1 MYLRFYYIHQHEL
14 ERPHQTPNDKYVV
27 IHPNAMVRSVGCDP
41 GTKSFDIF
49 GFDDDEVILDVSI
62 PTEEIRNDPRLVA
75 EIISRVEPDFVVGP
89 SGYGIALKNIANIDE
104 DDIFHMSLR
113 RSSDDKSM
121 LGMRNSI
128 EQMQKQGLPVWFIP
142 GVIHLPT
149 VPSFRKLNKIDMGTS
164 DKLCTAVAAIED
176 YSHTHNCPYEEV
188 SFILLEIGYGYTA
201 ALSIE
206 KGQIV
211 DGVGGTT
218 GCTGFMSAGTIDAE
232 LAYLMG
238 AVDKKILAGSGAV
251 SMADGSIP
259 GCGVTGITPDEMI
272 ASPELYPDVWNV
284 VVEGALKDVF
294 MLYASSGVRDVVL
307 SGRLAALAHV
317 EEGIAR
323 GVGIVG
329 AGVSALTGPFGGT
342 LTKHAAHGAA
352 MIADGLSG
360 AKYSELVQRMGIKD
374 ATGSCLDHV
383 ASPLLEYALRKL

>member
-1 MYLRFYYIHQHEL
+1 
-14 ERPHQTPNDKYVV
+14 
-27 IHPNAMVRSVGCDP
+27 MVRSVGCDP

-49 GFDDDEVILDVSI
+49 GFDDNEVILDVSI
-62 PTEEIRNDPRLVA
+62 PTEYIRNDPRLVA
-75 EIISRVEPDFVVGP
+75 DTISRVEPDLVVGP
-89 SGYGIALKNIANIDE
+89 SGYGIALKNIANIDD

-113 RSSDDKSM
+113 RSSDNGSM

-128 EQMQKQGLPVWFIP
+128 EHMRKQGLPVWFIP
-142 GVIHLPT
+142 AVIHLPT
-149 VPSFRKLNKIDMGTS
+149 IPSFRKLNKIDMGTS

-176 YSHTHNCPYEEV
+176 YSRTHNCPYEEV

-206 KGQIV
+206 RGQIV

-238 AVDKKILAGSGAV
+238 AVDKKVLAGSGAI
-251 SMADGSIP
+251 SMADGAIP
-259 GCGVTGITPDEMI
+259 DSGVIGVMPDEII
-272 ASPELYPDVWNV
+272 ASPDLYPDVWNV

-307 SGRLAALAHV
+307 SGRLSTLAHV
-317 EEGIAR
+317 REGI
-323 GVGIVG
+323 VYTIEDCG
-329 AGVSALTGPFGGT
+329 AGISHLASPFGET

-360 AKYSELVQRMGIKD
+360 GKYSTLVDQMQIKD
-374 ATGSCLDHV
+374 ASGSCLDYV
-383 ASPLLEYALRKL
+383 ASPLLEYALRR